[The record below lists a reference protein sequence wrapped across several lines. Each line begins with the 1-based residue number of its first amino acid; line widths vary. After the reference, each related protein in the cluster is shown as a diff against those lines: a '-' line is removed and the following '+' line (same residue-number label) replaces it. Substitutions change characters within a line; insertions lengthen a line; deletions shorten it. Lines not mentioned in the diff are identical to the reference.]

1 MSSSAVYD
9 LSTPTSP
16 VFSPP
21 PSRRSTHLAQRHS
34 GSSIRPRS
42 LRCSSIPFLVGFRTE
57 IVPFHP
63 SFRSETW
70 KGRSHSTHLD
80 ARRTHKADQAGRCDQ
95 CSDVPTKQ
103 AAQQTGEGVEH
114 GLRRWMESWN
124 STWKRNGRKQK
135 PNQGVQVGFEPARN
149 VRNQEQTCDRA

>member
-1 MSSSAVYD
+1 MLSSALYD
-9 LSTPTSP
+9 LLSP
-16 VFSPP
+16 VSPVVFPP
-21 PSRRSTHLAQRHS
+21 PSLRFSHLAQRHS

-42 LRCSSIPFLVGFRTE
+42 FRCSSIPLLVGFRTE
-57 IVPFHP
+57 IFPFHP

-80 ARRTHKADQAGRCDQ
+80 ARRTHKADQAGRRDQ
-95 CSDVPTKQ
+95 CFAVPTKQ
-103 AAQQTGEGVEH
+103 AAQQADEIVEH
-114 GLRRWMESWN
+114 GLWRWMESWN

-135 PNQGVQVGFEPARN
+135 PNQGVRVGFEPGRN